1 MTLCSIKIFNPNP
14 FSVKIVVCDPHNN
27 ESCVEMF
34 VGAGQILDAD
44 FSQGDE
50 LYYIRLVPDNLP
62 DYIGKIYFNN
72 QTFVMPLMQ
81 RFLIEAI
88 NGHIF

>member
-27 ESCVEMF
+27 ESCVEKI

-50 LYYIRLVPDNLP
+50 LYYYSLVPDELP
-62 DYIGKIYFNN
+62 DYIGSICFNN
-72 QTFVMPLMQ
+72 QTVVLPLMQ
-81 RFLIEAI
+81 RFLIQAL